1 MNNLS
6 ILLIDDESVQVDN
19 LERAILQEFLDGV
32 AVFKAS
38 AEEDIIQ
45 KIEYC
50 YYDLAV
56 VDLRMSNYTINGFT
70 IIEDIKKINPFAK
83 IIVVSAF
90 ADEYQTELNKVL
102 SLGNILGFVDK
113 TDFSKFKTDIFDLIR
128 VRANELNTCND
139 LTISA
144 LKNYYSSLKN
154 EQEPYK
160 KGLKFEYFISML
172 FGQMGFTKILNR
184 IKDKSSN
191 EVDLAIRNE
200 LNDSFFQKFKQ
211 YILIEC
217 KNYPQNGVERNIF
230 TVFKEKVKNSNGL
243 SDLGILIT
251 TGYIKQTT
259 YLEAMRSSGDGIKI
273 VFLSNPEIEK
283 IIYSQ
288 NKLETFK
295 SIIDDQIK
303 DN

>member
-1 MNNLS
+1 MGNLS

-19 LERAILQEFLDGV
+19 LQKAISQEFSDGV
-32 AVFKAS
+32 AIFKAS
-38 AEEDIIQ
+38 AEKDIIQ

-56 VDLRMSNYTINGFT
+56 VDLRMSSYAINGFT

-102 SLGNILGFVDK
+102 AFGNILGFVDK
-113 TDFSKFKTDIFDLIR
+113 TNFSEFKLSIFSLIR
-128 VRANELNTCND
+128 ARITELYECND
-139 LTISA
+139 LAIST
-144 LKNYYSSLKN
+144 LKSHYSSLKN
-154 EQEPYK
+154 EQDPYK
-160 KGLKFEYFISML
+160 KGLKFEYFVSML
-172 FGQMGFTKILNR
+172 FGQMGFTRILNR

-200 LNDSFFQKFKQ
+200 LNDPFFLKFKQ

-217 KNYPQNGVERNIF
+217 KNYSEEGIERNMF
-230 TVFKEKVKNSNGL
+230 TVFKEKVKNTNGL

-251 TGYIKQTT
+251 TGYIKKTV
-259 YLEAMRSSGDGIKI
+259 YFEAMRSSGEGVKI

-283 IIYSQ
+283 IICSQ

-295 SIIDDQIK
+295 LIIDEQIK